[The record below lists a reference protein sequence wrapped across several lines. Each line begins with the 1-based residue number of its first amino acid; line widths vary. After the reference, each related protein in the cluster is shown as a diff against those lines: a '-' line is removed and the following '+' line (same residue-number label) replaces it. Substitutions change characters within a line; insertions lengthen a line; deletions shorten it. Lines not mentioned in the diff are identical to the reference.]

1 MAAELGTTTDPKALV
16 PGFPDAVGETAAA
29 MKVYGDSLHEAGDG
43 LKRIDSS
50 EGWEGEAAEQ
60 FRSAFDGEPTK
71 WLEAGDCFHQ
81 AAQALEHYSGALT
94 WAQEQAREAI
104 ALWDTGE
111 AQTNYAKKQHDR
123 AVSQAEQQAPP
134 GSGPVNIPFQDP
146 GESKRQQARNILN
159 NARSQLEVAAEQA
172 ADVVGSA
179 RDKAPGRSWLAQ
191 AGEIIGDAA
200 GAAVNAVASFGNA
213 ALNHPEMVLG
223 VVGGAALTAVSAAG
237 ETAGVALDATG
248 VGAVAGV
255 PLGAVSTAGIATG
268 VGMIGVAMAG
278 LGAEA
283 AGNDYSEVVDTDDS
297 DAAAE
302 EATQDPSELSQS
314 DRRSVESYERLIKE
328 HEDKLDAYKHDPEA
342 YDNKGILKNA
352 PNDEVRQRIIDGR
365 VRHLEKEIQTFRE
378 NIDKIYKGAR

>member
-16 PGFPDAVGETAAA
+16 PGYPDAVAETAAA
-29 MKVYGDSLHEAGDG
+29 MKSYGDNLHEAGNG

-50 EGWEGEAAEQ
+50 EGWEGEAADQ
-60 FRSAFDGEPTK
+60 FRAAFDGEPTK

-81 AAQALEHYSGALT
+81 AAQALARYSGILA
-94 WAQEQAREAI
+94 WAQEQAQEAI
-104 ALWDTGE
+104 ALWNEGE
-111 AQTNYAKKQHDR
+111 AETSYAKKQHDR

-146 GESKRQQARNILN
+146 GEAKRQQARALLDR
-159 NARSQLEVAAEQA
+159 ARDQLRTAGEQA
-172 ADVVGSA
+172 ADVVGRA
-179 RDKAPGRSWLAQ
+179 RDKAPERSWLEQ
-191 AGEIIGDAA
+191 AGEAIGHAA

-223 VVGGAALTAVSAAG
+223 VVGGAALTTVSAAG
-237 ETAGVALDATG
+237 ETAGVVLDATG
-248 VGAVAGV
+248 AGAVAGV

-268 VGMIGVAMAG
+268 VGMMGVAMAG

-283 AGNDYSEVVDTDDS
+283 AGDDSTEVVDTDES

-302 EATQDPSELSQS
+302 ESTRDPSELSPS

-328 HEDKLDAYKHDPEA
+328 HEEKLEAYKRDPEA

-365 VRHLEKEIQTFRE
+365 VRHLDKEIQTFRD
-378 NIDKIYKGAR
+378 NIDKIYKGAK